1 MENYERKNRLDEALK
16 IKGMK
21 QVELAE
27 RTGLSTAQIN
37 SWKKNK
43 WQPKQRALHLMAKV
57 LDVNEMW
64 LAGQDVPMERPIKQ
78 KELDQL
84 SDIIREL
91 QKNDRFKSVV
101 DAILKLNDEQFL
113 LIESMLN
120 QFKPRD

>member
-1 MENYERKNRLDEALK
+1 MENNEIKNRLNEAL
-16 IKGMK
+16 IIRCMK
-21 QVELAE
+21 QVELSE
-27 RTGLSTAQIN
+27 RTGLSSAQIN

-64 LAGQDVPMERPIKQ
+64 LAGQDVPMDRPIKQ

-91 QKNDRFKSVV
+91 RKNDRFKSVV
-101 DAILKLNDEQFL
+101 DGILNLNEEQFL
-113 LIESMLN
+113 LIEGMVN
-120 QFKPRD
+120 QFKPHD